1 MHLSLLPRM
10 QFTSALNGQFQDEMA
25 SHSSTNCMQL
35 AASLDSRVLGVV
47 LPTRALACNC
57 QRQTDTKNGFHTEGT
72 ENTEV
77 RIVTLAKAGAYLGKT
92 YREIFVPSR

>member
-1 MHLSLLPRM
+1 
-10 QFTSALNGQFQDEMA
+10 MA

-77 RIVTLAKAGAYLGKT
+77 RIVTLAQIVTLAKAGAYLGKT